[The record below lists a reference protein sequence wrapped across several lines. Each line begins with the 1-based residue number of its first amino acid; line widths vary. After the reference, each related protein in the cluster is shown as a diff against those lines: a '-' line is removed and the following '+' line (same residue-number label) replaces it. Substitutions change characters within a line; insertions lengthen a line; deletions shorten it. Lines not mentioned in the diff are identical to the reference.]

1 MDSWIILLRF
11 VSVRIVNFEVSRE
24 DLVVVL

>member
-1 MDSWIILLRF
+1 MNSWIILLRF
-11 VSVRIVNFEVSRE
+11 VSERIVNFEVSRE

>member
-11 VSVRIVNFEVSRE
+11 VSERIVNFEISRE

>member
-11 VSVRIVNFEVSRE
+11 VSVRIVNFEISRE

>member
-11 VSVRIVNFEVSRE
+11 VSERIVNFEVSRE

>member
-1 MDSWIILLRF
+1 MNSWIILLRF
-11 VSVRIVNFEVSRE
+11 VSERIVNFEISRE

>member
-11 VSVRIVNFEVSRE
+11 VSERIKNFEISRE